1 MSLLVMIPRST
12 PSGETTGRPETR
24 YLAHS
29 SSTSAIVVSG
39 PQVTGLVI
47 IPASERLTM
56 STWCAWSSIAMLGC
70 RPPAPPCLAMAT
82 AMDAS
87 VTVSIAEDSN
97 GSRSEIRLVSLAVVA
112 ASLGMNAER
121 AGSKSTSS
129 KVSAGD
135 PNLASSVMSLP
146 DAVLPVVVHPSYRR
160 VAGSQPAGEGSEA
173 GVLDDVVGNLQCPHC
188 GNGLTRTGGAL
199 PPSPRRSF
207 FNSHHGHFNLLSRG
221 RSSDPR
227 QTGRQ

>member
-1 MSLLVMIPRST
+1 MSRLVLIPRST
-12 PSGETTGRPETR
+12 PSGETTGRPEIR

-56 STWCAWSSIAMLGC
+56 STWCAWSSIDMLRC
-70 RPPAPPCLAMAT
+70 RTPAPPCLAMAT

-112 ASLGMNAER
+112 ASLGMSAER

-160 VAGSQPAGEGSEA
+160 VAGSQPAGDGSEA
-173 GVLDDVVGNLQCPHC
+173 GVLDDVVGNLRCPHC
-188 GNGLTRTGGAL
+188 GNGLTRTGGAV
-199 PPSPRRSF
+199 PSPAPP
-207 FNSHHGHFNLLSRG
+207 NLYIPPPGYLHLLSRRG
-221 RSSDPR
+221 ARGAR
-227 QTGRQ
+227 E

>member
-1 MSLLVMIPRST
+1 
-12 PSGETTGRPETR
+12 
-24 YLAHS
+24 
-29 SSTSAIVVSG
+29 
-39 PQVTGLVI
+39 
-47 IPASERLTM
+47 
-56 STWCAWSSIAMLGC
+56 
-70 RPPAPPCLAMAT
+70 MAT

-87 VTVSIAEDSN
+87 VTVSMAEDRN

-112 ASLGMNAER
+112 VSLGMNAER

-188 GNGLTRTGGAL
+188 GNGLTRTGGG
-199 PPSPRRSF
+199 PPRPARPT
-207 FNSHHGHFNLLSRG
+207 LCIA
-221 RSSDPR
+221 R
-227 QTGRQ
+227 QG